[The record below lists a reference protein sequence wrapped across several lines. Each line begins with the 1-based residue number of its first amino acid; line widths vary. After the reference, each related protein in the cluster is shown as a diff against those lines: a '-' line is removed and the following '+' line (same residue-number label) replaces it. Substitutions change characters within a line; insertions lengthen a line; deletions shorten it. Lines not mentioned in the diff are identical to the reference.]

1 MPTAPDTAMLIWT
14 RGRLGDAGLTLVIV
28 TLLAVAAG
36 CVVAAR
42 LRNGARRRRGP
53 RA

>member
-1 MPTAPDTAMLIWT
+1 MLVWT
-14 RGRLGDAGLTLVIV
+14 RGRLGDAGLARVILTLV
-28 TLLAVAAG
+28 AVAGG
-36 CVVAAR
+36 CVVAPR